1 MLELEVQ
8 MYTQSNNQKE
18 TQPLEGITSTSFF
31 FQEQQLRNGGLQMGG
46 ENIQLGNLTLFHRND
61 RNS

>member
-18 TQPLEGITSTSFF
+18 TQPLEGITSTYFF
-31 FQEQQLRNGGLQMGG
+31 FQEQHLRNGGLQMGG
-46 ENIQLGNLTLFHRND
+46 EKTQLGNLTLFHRND